1 MKYCKLCVLPD
12 SRPNLYILSDGIC
25 TACYSKK
32 NLKKINWNIRKTS
45 FLKLVS
51 NLKKKNNLYD
61 CVVPVSGGKDSTWQI
76 IEILKNN
83 LKPLAFTYKPVL
95 RTKIGQQN
103 LDNLK
108 KLGVDHIEFSISE
121 KTEQKFLKKAFYK
134 FGAVAIPMHM
144 AMWNIS
150 FNLAKKFSV
159 PYIVWGENSAI
170 EYGGA
175 KKDQNLKNLDNK
187 WIKKFGINFGTT
199 AKDWVDKD
207 LTRKDMAPFFKDET
221 KTKKNPKSIFLG
233 DYFNWDPNKSFHVA
247 KKNGFK
253 SYKKISKTGIYN
265 YADIGYVGGG
275 MGKTGLHNT
284 LEPAVFKIPVIIGK
298 NFDKFPEVSEL
309 VNLKGFI
316 SIKNAR
322 SFKSQMNFLLE
333 NNKIRIEMG
342 QINYNYINKNLGAT
356 KKVMSYLKQKK

>member
-265 YADIGYVGGG
+265 YADIDDD
-275 MGKTGLHNT
+275 L
-284 LEPAVFKIPVIIGK
+284 
-298 NFDKFPEVSEL
+298 
-309 VNLKGFI
+309 I
-316 SIKNAR
+316 SIHH
-322 SFKSQMNFLLE
+322 
-333 NNKIRIEMG
+333 
-342 QINYNYINKNLGAT
+342 
-356 KKVMSYLKQKK
+356 YLKIYKYGFSRTQDNLSLEIRNGRMSRIAAIKILKKKKFLAPNGDIKKFCKFIKISKREFYRVCEKFRNKEIWYLKDNKWKLKYPIT

>member
-144 AMWNIS
+144 QCGIS
-150 FNLAKKFSV
+150 H
-159 PYIVWGENSAI
+159 
-170 EYGGA
+170 
-175 KKDQNLKNLDNK
+175 
-187 WIKKFGINFGTT
+187 
-199 AKDWVDKD
+199 
-207 LTRKDMAPFFKDET
+207 LT
-221 KTKKNPKSIFLG
+221 
-233 DYFNWDPNKSFHVA
+233 
-247 KKNGFK
+247 
-253 SYKKISKTGIYN
+253 
-265 YADIGYVGGG
+265 
-275 MGKTGLHNT
+275 
-284 LEPAVFKIPVIIGK
+284 
-298 NFDKFPEVSEL
+298 
-309 VNLKGFI
+309 
-316 SIKNAR
+316 
-322 SFKSQMNFLLE
+322 
-333 NNKIRIEMG
+333 
-342 QINYNYINKNLGAT
+342 
-356 KKVMSYLKQKK
+356 